1 MTSCHVCLV
10 LDAFLTFIRLCHELY
25 CRRLWENFLYLT
37 TCLYNGFENEL
48 YSFQKKLFAMS
59 FPCVSCSQPVRP
71 RQHALEFES
80 CFVGSIVSVIQVM
93 LQIVMLSTKKEDNKK
108 EIRYDYRKG
117 DKRYTLNTCIVDYS
131 TFVLLCYIDCITS
144 QEQRNDVQ

>member
-10 LDAFLTFIRLCHELY
+10 LDASLTFTRLCHQLY

-71 RQHALEFES
+71 RQHALECES
-80 CFVGSIVSVIQVM
+80 CLRWQHRLCNTGNALDCNVVN
-93 LQIVMLSTKKEDNKK
+93 KKKDNKK

-117 DKRYTLNTCIVDYS
+117 DKRYTLNTCIVNYS
-131 TFVLLCYIDCITS
+131 TFVVLCYIDCITS